1 VNLLGRLI
9 VFTSGCMVVV
19 LILCALLSTL
29 VAIAIPSLSRE
40 LSHLTGDLVRGPMH
54 LMGGPGM
61 DVAIVALLIPL
72 AAVVG
77 GIFLAALRIL
87 KGESRRKSD
96 SNDAEE
102 ARMIQDIY
110 HGLTKMEQ
118 RVEALETLLLDKQRK
133 GNES

>member
-1 VNLLGRLI
+1 
-9 VFTSGCMVVV
+9 
-19 LILCALLSTL
+19 
-29 VAIAIPSLSRE
+29 
-40 LSHLTGDLVRGPMH
+40 
-54 LMGGPGM
+54 M

-110 HGLTKMEQ
+110 HGLVKMEQ
-118 RVEALETLLLDKQRK
+118 RVESLETLLLDRQRK

>member
-1 VNLLGRLI
+1 
-9 VFTSGCMVVV
+9 
-19 LILCALLSTL
+19 
-29 VAIAIPSLSRE
+29 
-40 LSHLTGDLVRGPMH
+40 MH